1 MILYL
6 TVSSL
11 LFFFGF
17 LGVYLSR
24 NHIIIILISLELI
37 ILAAN
42 FNFLVFSIILDDLMG
57 QVYSL
62 VILVLAASETA
73 IGLAIIIMYYRMRGG
88 IYLHL
93 VNILKG

>member
-6 TVSSL
+6 TVSFL
-11 LFFFGF
+11 LFFTGF

-42 FNFLVFSIILDDLMG
+42 FNFLVFSIFLDDLMG

-73 IGLAIIIMYYRMRGG
+73 IGLAIIIMYYRCVVVY
-88 IYLHL
+88 IY
-93 VNILKG
+93 I